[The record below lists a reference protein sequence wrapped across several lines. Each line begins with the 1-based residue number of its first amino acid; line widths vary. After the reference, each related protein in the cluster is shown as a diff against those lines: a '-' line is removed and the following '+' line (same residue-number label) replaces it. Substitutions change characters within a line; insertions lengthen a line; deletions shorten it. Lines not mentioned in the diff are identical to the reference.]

1 MVDTATDAHTAAVDA
16 VAGRR
21 YERAGDEYTRAARA
35 RLARP
40 HEGHHPFEADENGWI
55 GVGLRYLATAAVA
68 YRVAGADERATHRC
82 VEGVAVSRDLEH
94 VLEHPI
100 QRACLAE
107 FVADYRV
114 VGDVGD
120 AQAAYADAVDAYEVV
135 DVESPQRWATTP
147 LFEAAAATIKQVAR
161 GLDDG
166 EIAITWEDLHGADP
180 NEPGPFLA
188 HRAQFKRQRFR
199 SLVARAVDD
208 GTLAASRGTTEYN
221 NANFRCPECGST
233 DVNWVADRTLCMR
246 CSTPM
251 ERSSR

>member
-16 VAGRR
+16 IADRR

-35 RLARP
+35 TLADP
-40 HEGHHPFEADENGWI
+40 HDGQHPFEPDENGWI
-55 GVGLRYLATAAVA
+55 GDGLRLLATAAVA
-68 YRVAGADERATHRC
+68 YRVAEADERATHRC
-82 VEGVAVSRDLEH
+82 VEGVAVARDLEH
-94 VLEHPI
+94 VLEHPV

-120 AQAAYADAVDAYEVV
+120 PHAAYADAVDAYEAA
-135 DVESPQRWATTP
+135 DAESPQRWATTP

-180 NEPGPFLA
+180 NEPGRFLA
-188 HRAQFKRQRFR
+188 HRAQFKRQRFP
-199 SLVARAVDD
+199 SLLAHVVDD